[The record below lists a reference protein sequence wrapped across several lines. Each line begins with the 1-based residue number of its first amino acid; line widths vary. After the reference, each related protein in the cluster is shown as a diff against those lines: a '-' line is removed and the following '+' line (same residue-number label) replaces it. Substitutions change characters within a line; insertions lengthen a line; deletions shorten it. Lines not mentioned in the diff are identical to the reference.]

1 MVLHPRGTDI
11 RDPVELSIRQ
21 FIDAWQVICAK
32 SPSSAVV
39 AADGVQYVFSGI
51 PIAFFNIA
59 LPTGRDITA
68 DTLRTHARAA
78 CEFASRHNV
87 PWFFVVTQEGLA
99 PGTDAAAVLD
109 SCGLAPIMPLTGM
122 LAERVAPATTVP
134 AGLELT
140 VADDDD
146 GFSAVIDVNAIA
158 YDMELDASKPLIGR
172 RAFWTDHVAVLGTT
186 GGKPASSAAVL
197 MVDGRRYV
205 ALVATDPGQ
214 QRRGYA
220 EAAMRR
226 ALEHAAALHGERP
239 TVLHAT
245 AAGRPIYA
253 RMGYETI
260 ANHSVFMEKRFL
272 SAH

>member
-1 MVLHPRGTDI
+1 MQ
-11 RDPVELSIRQ
+11 DPVDLSTQQ
-21 FIDAWQVICAK
+21 FIDAWRVMCSGA
-32 SPSSAVV
+32 PGYV
-39 AADGVQYVFSGI
+39 AAADDGVHFVFSGI
-51 PIAFFNIA
+51 PIGFFNIA
-59 LPTGRDITA
+59 LTTGRDIAA
-68 DTLRTHARAA
+68 DALQACARNA
-78 CEFASRHNV
+78 CEFASRHRV
-87 PWFFVVTQEGLA
+87 PWFFVTTQERLA
-99 PGTDAAAVLD
+99 PGVDAAAVLD
-109 SCGLAPIMPLTGM
+109 RCGLAPIMPLTGM
-122 LAERVAPATTVP
+122 RAEQVAPLATIPT
-134 AGLELT
+134 GLELA
-140 VADDDD
+140 VPDDDD
-146 GFSAVIDVNAIA
+146 GFSAVIDVNSRA

-172 RAFWTDHVAVLGTT
+172 RSFWANHVAVLGKT

-197 MVDGRRYV
+197 MVDGYRYV

-226 ALEHAAALHGERP
+226 ALEHAAAVHGERP

-260 ANHSVFMEKRFL
+260 ANHTVFMEKTFL

>member
-1 MVLHPRGTDI
+1 MQ
-11 RDPVELSIRQ
+11 DPVDLSIRQ
-21 FIDAWQVICAK
+21 FTDAWQVICANA
-32 SPSSAVV
+32 PNRVV
-39 AADGVQYVFSGI
+39 AAADGVQYVFSGI

-59 LPTGRDITA
+59 LPTERDISA
-68 DTLRTHARAA
+68 DRLKAHATNA
-78 CEFASRHNV
+78 CEFASRHRV
-87 PWFFVVTQEGLA
+87 PWFFVITHETLA
-99 PGTDAAAVLD
+99 PGMDPAVVLNG
-109 SCGLAPIMPLTGM
+109 CGLTPMMPLTGM
-122 LAERVAPATTVP
+122 LAQRVAPAATIPT
-134 AGLELT
+134 GLELT
-140 VADDDD
+140 VPDDDE
-146 GFSAVIDVNAIA
+146 GFSAVIDVNAVA

-172 RAFWTDHVAVLGTT
+172 RSFWTNHVAVLGTT
-186 GGKPASSAAVL
+186 DGKPASSAAVL
-197 MVDGRRYV
+197 MVDGYRYV

-260 ANHSVFMEKRFL
+260 ANHTVFMEKTFL
-272 SAH
+272 SGH

>member
-1 MVLHPRGTDI
+1 MQ
-11 RDPVELSIRQ
+11 DPVDLSIRQ
-21 FIDAWQVICAK
+21 FTDAWQVFCANA
-32 SPSSAVV
+32 PHRAV
-39 AADGVQYVFSGI
+39 ATADGVQYVFSGI

-59 LPTGRDITA
+59 LPTGRDIAA
-68 DTLRTHARAA
+68 DALQAHARAA
-78 CEFASRHNV
+78 CEFASPRGV
-87 PWFFVVTQEGLA
+87 PWFFVVTHERLA
-99 PGTDAAAVLD
+99 PGTDATAILD

-122 LAERVAPATTVP
+122 LAQQIAPAASIPT
-134 AGLELT
+134 GLELT
-140 VADDDD
+140 LPDDDD
-146 GFSAVIDVNAIA
+146 GYSAVIDVNAVA

-172 RAFWTDHVAVLGTT
+172 RAFWTDHVAVLGKT

-197 MVDGRRYV
+197 MVEGYRYV

-226 ALEHAAALHGERP
+226 ALDHAAAVHGERP

-260 ANHSVFMEKRFL
+260 ANHTVFMEKTFL
-272 SAH
+272 SGH